1 MGIRRTSRYV
11 IALLL
16 TLPGFAAAGEPEYPV
31 RRITMGGELLDLAL
45 ADLDGDGWLDLA
57 GAAEKLAIRRGAEQ
71 NGFGPLQTYGT
82 GGASFALA
90 LADLDD
96 DGDSDAAVANW
107 SLTGTKNV
115 AILSGDGDGTFAP
128 PVGYATYGGPSDVLL
143 GDLDGDSVEDMV
155 VLTGQG
161 FGVRLGTG
169 TGAFGAETKYPQG
182 TNCDRGRLRDFDGNG
197 TLDLAFTCSNAE
209 EVRVLSGLGDGS
221 FAAAMSTP
229 AGHFPRDLDAG
240 DIDGDGLADIVLA
253 SGGSQS
259 FALVLWGHGDGSFE
273 SLQPVGPGYAYG
285 RGVVI
290 ADVNRDGLQD
300 VALSGYGGL
309 WLAAGV
315 GNRSFAP
322 PSTFVSGSESSAAL
336 VLADTDLDGDLDAY
350 VADWGSGD
358 VGVIESDVP
367 GSYTA
372 ATLLPGPATGW
383 QNPSLA
389 IGDFDGD
396 GVTDAFTTNA
406 WTDTGAT
413 WLGDGAGSFDVA
425 ATLGVPDLVRH
436 AAPADLDQDGM
447 LDLLLLDA
455 TTDSGVV
462 LTGSGDGGFTSG
474 PTLPLGSDPRESV
487 LADLDGD
494 GVLDALVAEEEA
506 DRLEL
511 LLGQPAGTLVAAGN
525 WPVGDRPR
533 SVDVADIDGDGVL
546 DALAGNSGSDD
557 VTLRLGDG
565 LGGFG
570 GAKTFPALGA
580 IQDLRAVDIDEDGR
594 TDALTADFSNNAVGI
609 LRNEPQHGQPGFDAI
624 QLVDLPY
631 IDASG
636 PNVLLLEDLD
646 GDGHVDV
653 ITGQDNGNRIGLLRG
668 TGDGLLPAELF
679 AASETAV
686 HLRAGDW
693 NGDGEIDLL
702 SATDALAVYLNL
714 SSAPWSSLGLGLAGS
729 AGIPHLHGSGD
740 LQPGSPVSL
749 VLAHARPT
757 SSATLVVG
765 LAQLALPFKGGT
777 LVPSPDLALAGL
789 VTDGS
794 GALSLAATWPAGLPA
809 GTNVFL
815 QAWIADP
822 AGPHGF
828 AASGAQRASAP

>member
-1 MGIRRTSRYV
+1 MGMQDTTWRAGTI
-11 IALLL
+11 LLS
-16 TLPGFAAAGEPEYPV
+16 LPVFAAGGEPEYPV
-31 RRITMGGELLDLAL
+31 RRISMDGELVDLAL

-57 GAAEKLAIRRGAEQ
+57 GAAEKLAVRRGAAE
-71 NGFGPLQTYGT
+71 NGFGPLQTFNT
-82 GGASFALA
+82 GGTAYALA

-96 DGDSDAAVANW
+96 DGDLDAAVANS

-115 AILSGDGDGTFAP
+115 AILAGDGDGTFAP
-128 PVGYATYGGPSDVLL
+128 PVGYSTYGGPSDVLL
-143 GDLDGDSVEDMV
+143 GDLDGDSFEDLV

-169 TGAFGAETKYPQG
+169 TGAFGAEAKYPQG
-182 TNCDRGRLRDFDGNG
+182 TNCGRGRLHDFDGNG
-197 TLDLAFTCSNAE
+197 TLDLAVTCSNTG
-209 EVRVLSGLGDGS
+209 EVRVLPGLGHGA
-221 FAAAMSTP
+221 FGAAVHTP
-229 AGHFPRDLDAG
+229 VGYFPRDLDAG
-240 DIDGDGLADIVLA
+240 DLDADGLADIVLA
-253 SGGSQS
+253 TGEAQA

-273 SLQPVGPGYAYG
+273 PVEPVGPGFAYG
-285 RGVVI
+285 HGARI
-290 ADVNRDGLQD
+290 ADVDRDGLPD
-300 VALSGYGGL
+300 VAVSGFQGL
-309 WLAAGV
+309 WLARGL
-315 GNRSFAP
+315 GQRNFAP
-322 PSTFVSGSESSAAL
+322 PATFVSGGESNSAL

-358 VGVIESDVP
+358 VGVIEADIP
-367 GSYTA
+367 GSYTS
-372 ATLLPGPATGW
+372 ATLLPGPVTGW
-383 QNPSLA
+383 QHPTLA
-389 IGDFDGD
+389 IGDFNGD

-436 AAPADLDQDGM
+436 AAPADLDQDGT

-455 TTDSGVV
+455 TTDSGFV
-462 LTGSGDGGFTSG
+462 LAGSGDGGFTSG
-474 PTLPLGSDPRESV
+474 PALPLGADPRESV

-494 GVLDALVAEEEA
+494 GVLDALVAEEGA
-506 DRLEL
+506 DRVEL
-511 LLGQPAGTLVAAGN
+511 LLGQPAGTFVAAGS

-594 TDALTADFSNNAVGI
+594 TDVLTADSWNNAVGI
-609 LRNEPQHGQPGFDAI
+609 LRNELQHGQPGFDDI

-631 IDASG
+631 VDASG
-636 PNVLLLEDLD
+636 PGVLLLEDLD
-646 GDGHVDV
+646 GDGHLDV
-653 ITGQDNGNRIGLLRG
+653 ITGQDSGSRIGLLRG
-668 TGDGLLPAELF
+668 TGNGLLPAELF

-749 VLAHARPT
+749 VLAHARPA

-777 LVPSPDLALAGL
+777 LVPSPDLLLAGL
-789 VTDGS
+789 VVDGA
-794 GALSLAATWPAGLPA
+794 GALSLETTWPAGLPP
-809 GTNVFL
+809 GTSLHL
-815 QAWIADP
+815 QAWITDP
-822 AGPHGF
+822 AGPHGL
-828 AASGAQRASAP
+828 AASGAVRATAP